1 MNMSNTTYPNLMC
14 FGRDISNCPITETC
28 PYYEECQ
35 EEYLITK
42 NVKKNINKV
51 GCHCLN
57 IKWR

>member
-35 EEYLITK
+35 EEYKQSWLSLFK
-42 NVKKNINKV
+42 YKVEVNK
-51 GCHCLN
+51 
-57 IKWR
+57 